1 MEQKI
6 NKTIKNLRLQYL
18 LFWLVPLLLI
28 AGYEAQFLQEGM
40 FADDPQ
46 MQYMWET
53 IGILLVIACV
63 PASLKLFSFVLK
75 KKIDAASF
83 PVALKKY
90 ETWSA
95 IRLGILELAVLLNIV
110 VYYFTLNNIG
120 GFCAL
125 IGLAASLFCFPS
137 ENRLR
142 QELYITND

>member
-6 NKTIKNLRLQYL
+6 NKIIRNLRIQFF
-18 LFWLVPLLLI
+18 LFWLVPLSLVV
-28 AGYEAQFLQEGM
+28 GYEAGLLHEGM

-90 ETWSA
+90 ESWSA

-110 VYYFTLNNIG
+110 VYYLTLNNIG

-125 IGLAASLFCFPS
+125 IGLAASLFCFPTES
-137 ENRLR
+137 RLR
-142 QELYITND
+142 EELYITND